1 MVKIRGYRVEPE
13 EVEHVLRKHPA
24 VREAV
29 VVPVIDPSGA
39 TSLAAVVSKY
49 DVPLVPRDLQRL
61 CAEHLPEVMIPAA
74 FTFTDGLPQTSTGKI
89 DRRRIQSELNRESP
103 P

>member
-1 MVKIRGYRVEPE
+1 VT
-13 EVEHVLRKHPA
+13 
-24 VREAV
+24 
-29 VVPVIDPSGA
+29 DPSGA

-61 CAEHLPEVMIPAA
+61 CAEHLPEAMIPTA

-89 DRRRIQSELNRESP
+89 DRTRIQSELNRETP